1 MVNLSTNKMNYSKMK
16 VKELKK
22 ICKEQKIKGYS
33 KMKKKEL
40 VELLSS
46 EKHGNKESG
55 PAKMRPMSPLLKK
68 IQKLI

>member
-1 MVNLSTNKMNYSKMK
+1 MVNLSINKMDYSKMS

-22 ICKEQKIKGYS
+22 LCKKQRIKGYS

-40 VELLSS
+40 VELLVS
-46 EKHGNKESG
+46 EKPQSKERG
-55 PAKMRPMSPLLKK
+55 PAKMRPTSPLFKK

>member
-1 MVNLSTNKMNYSKMK
+1 MDYSKMK

-22 ICKEQKIKGYS
+22 LCKERKIKGYS
-33 KMKKKEL
+33 KLKKKEL
-40 VELLSS
+40 IGILSS
-46 EKHGNKESG
+46 EKHVKTELG

>member
-1 MVNLSTNKMNYSKMK
+1 
-16 VKELKK
+16 
-22 ICKEQKIKGYS
+22 
-33 KMKKKEL
+33 MKKKEL

-46 EKHGNKESG
+46 EKQQNKEIG